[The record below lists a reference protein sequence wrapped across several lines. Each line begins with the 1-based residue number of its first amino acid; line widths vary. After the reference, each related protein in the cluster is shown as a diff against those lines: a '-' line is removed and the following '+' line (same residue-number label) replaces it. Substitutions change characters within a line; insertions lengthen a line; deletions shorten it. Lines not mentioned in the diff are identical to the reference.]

1 MNLKD
6 RMKADSVITEQ
17 TKKENLQQNSSQ
29 QTSSDTTK
37 RLNQPSLESVVE
49 AQSEAIQKLTAENHL
64 KDETIEDLRNQ
75 TQIDLS
81 EMSELKSVI
90 AELRAEI
97 SSVQNVNQSIVKE
110 NDDLRNSA
118 GLMSRKEQQK
128 LVEKLTTTQDLLS
141 DTKKLVNMSNVTAVE
156 NAQAAKQAAEAKAR
170 QDIANCKEEANSK
183 VSEAV
188 KSKNDTIKV
197 ANAKIKAAKK
207 SQQIAWGSLIA
218 TLFCCLMAYP
228 VFLEDVWEFISA
240 PIILAWD
247 SLNIYAKWMAAPY
260 YSKFVDGTEK
270 LYAYPPGTAWILR
283 ILSFALL
290 ITIIT
295 GICYGLYQLWLYYR
309 KRWCNL
315 SLRVLLVSLAAI
327 IVFGP
332 VLKKLL
338 SINLILIVGI
348 LQVLY
353 LGVLIYLDGYFDSR
367 YKTNDWIRI
376 QNN

>member
-29 QTSSDTTK
+29 QTSSDTTQ
-37 RLNQPSLESVVE
+37 RLNLPSLESVVE

-64 KDETIEDLRNQ
+64 QAETIENLRNQ
-75 TQIDLS
+75 IQTDLS
-81 EMSELKSVI
+81 EMSELTSAI

-141 DTKKLVNMSNVTAVE
+141 DTKKLVNMSNVTSVE

-170 QDIANCKEEANSK
+170 QDIANYKEEANSK

-188 KSKNDTIKV
+188 KAKNDTIKV

-218 TLFCCLMAYP
+218 TLLCCLMAYP

-240 PIILAWD
+240 PIILACD

-295 GICYGLYQLWLYYR
+295 GICYGLYQLWLYYS

-338 SINLILIVGI
+338 SINLILILGI

-353 LGVLIYLDGYFDSR
+353 LGVLVYLDGYFDSR

>member
-81 EMSELKSVI
+81 EMSELRSVI

-188 KSKNDTIKV
+188 KAKNDTIKV

-207 SQQIAWGSLIA
+207 SQQIAWSSLSV
-218 TLFCCLMAYP
+218 TLLCCLMAYP

-353 LGVLIYLDGYFDSR
+353 LGVLIYLDGYFDSK

>member
-37 RLNQPSLESVVE
+37 KLNQPSLESVVE

-64 KDETIEDLRNQ
+64 QAETIENLRNQ
-75 TQIDLS
+75 IQTDLS
-81 EMSELKSVI
+81 EMSELTSVI

-188 KSKNDTIKV
+188 KAKNDTIKV

-207 SQQIAWGSLIA
+207 SQQIAWSSLIA

-309 KRWCNL
+309 ERWCNL

-338 SINLILIVGI
+338 SINLILLLGI

-353 LGVLIYLDGYFDSR
+353 LGVLVYLDGYFDSR
-367 YKTNDWIRI
+367 YKEKDWLRI

>member
-64 KDETIEDLRNQ
+64 KDERIEDLRNQ

-81 EMSELKSVI
+81 EMSELRSVI

-141 DTKKLVNMSNVTAVE
+141 DTKKLVKMSNVMAVE

-188 KSKNDTIKV
+188 KAKNDTIKV
-197 ANAKIKAAKK
+197 ANSKIKAAKK
-207 SQQIAWGSLIA
+207 SQQIAWSSLSV

-228 VFLEDVWEFISA
+228 VFLEDVCEFISA

-260 YSKFVDGTEK
+260 YSKFVDGTKK
-270 LYAYPPGTAWILR
+270 LYAYTLGTAWILR

-315 SLRVLLVSLAAI
+315 SLRVLFVSLAAI

-338 SINLILIVGI
+338 SINLILLLGI

-353 LGVLIYLDGYFDSR
+353 LGILVYLDGYFDSK

>member
-75 TQIDLS
+75 IQTDLS
-81 EMSELKSVI
+81 EMSELRSVI

-188 KSKNDTIKV
+188 KAKNDTIKV
-197 ANAKIKAAKK
+197 ANAKIKTAKK
-207 SQQIAWGSLIA
+207 SQQIAWSSLIA

-270 LYAYPPGTAWILR
+270 LYAYTPGTAWILR

-295 GICYGLYQLWLYYR
+295 GICHGLYQLWLYYR

-315 SLRVLLVSLAAI
+315 SLRVLLVSLVAI

-338 SINLILIVGI
+338 SINLILLVGI
-348 LQVLY
+348 LQIIY
-353 LGVLIYLDGYFDSR
+353 LGVLVYLDGYFDSR

>member
-1 MNLKD
+1 
-6 RMKADSVITEQ
+6 MKA
-17 TKKENLQQNSSQ
+17 
-29 QTSSDTTK
+29 
-37 RLNQPSLESVVE
+37 R
-49 AQSEAIQKLTAENHL
+49 
-64 KDETIEDLRNQ
+64 
-75 TQIDLS
+75 
-81 EMSELKSVI
+81 
-90 AELRAEI
+90 
-97 SSVQNVNQSIVKE
+97 
-110 NDDLRNSA
+110 
-118 GLMSRKEQQK
+118 
-128 LVEKLTTTQDLLS
+128 LS
-141 DTKKLVNMSNVTAVE
+141 DTEKLVNMSHVE
-156 NAQAAKQAAEAKAR
+156 SVKEAHAAKQAAEAKAK

-183 VSEAV
+183 VSNAITA
-188 KSKNDTIKV
+188 KADAIRL
-197 ANAKIKAAKK
+197 ANTKIKAAKK
-207 SQQIAWGSLIA
+207 REQIAWGALIV

-228 VFLEDVWEFISA
+228 AFLEDAWEFIA
-240 PIILAWD
+240 TPILWAWD
-247 SLNIYAKWMAAPY
+247 NLSIYAKWMATPY
-260 YSKFVDGTEK
+260 YSKFVDDSEK
-270 LYAYPPGTAWILR
+270 LFAYSAWTAWILR

-353 LGVLIYLDGYFDSR
+353 LGVLVYLDGYFDSR
-367 YKTNDWIRI
+367 YKEKDWLRI

>member
-81 EMSELKSVI
+81 EMSELRSVI

-170 QDIANCKEEANSK
+170 QDIANCKEEANCK

-188 KSKNDTIKV
+188 KAKNDTVKV

-207 SQQIAWGSLIA
+207 SQQIAWISLSV

-247 SLNIYAKWMAAPY
+247 SLNIYAKWMASPY

-270 LYAYPPGTAWILR
+270 LYAYTPGTAWLLR

-295 GICYGLYQLWLYYR
+295 GTCYGLYQLWLYYR

-338 SINLILIVGI
+338 SINLILLLGS

-353 LGVLIYLDGYFDSR
+353 LGVLVYLDGYFDSR
-367 YKTNDWIRI
+367 DKTNDWIRI

>member
-6 RMKADSVITEQ
+6 RMKANSVITEQ
-17 TKKENLQQNSSQ
+17 TKKENFQQNSSQ
-29 QTSSDTTK
+29 QTSSDTMK

-81 EMSELKSVI
+81 EMSELRSVI

-188 KSKNDTIKV
+188 KAKNDTIKV

-207 SQQIAWGSLIA
+207 SQQIAWSSLIA

-270 LYAYPPGTAWILR
+270 LYAYPPGTAWLLR

-290 ITIIT
+290 ITIIAGT
-295 GICYGLYQLWLYYR
+295 CYGLYQLWLYYR

-338 SINLILIVGI
+338 SINLILLLGI

>member
-6 RMKADSVITEQ
+6 RMKANSVITDQ
-17 TKKENLQQNSSQ
+17 TKKENFQQNSSQ
-29 QTSSDTTK
+29 QTSSDTMK

-81 EMSELKSVI
+81 EMSELRLVI

-188 KSKNDTIKV
+188 KAKNDTIKV

-207 SQQIAWGSLIA
+207 SQQIAWSSLIA

-270 LYAYPPGTAWILR
+270 LYAYPPGTAWLLR

-290 ITIIT
+290 ITIIAGT
-295 GICYGLYQLWLYYR
+295 CYGLYQLWLYYR

-338 SINLILIVGI
+338 SINLILIIGI
-348 LQVLY
+348 LQIIY
-353 LGVLIYLDGYFDSR
+353 LGVLVYLDGYFDSR
-367 YKTNDWIRI
+367 CKEKDWLRI

>member
-81 EMSELKSVI
+81 EMSELRSVI

-188 KSKNDTIKV
+188 KAKNDTIKV
-197 ANAKIKAAKK
+197 ANSKIKAAKK

>member
-1 MNLKD
+1 
-6 RMKADSVITEQ
+6 
-17 TKKENLQQNSSQ
+17 
-29 QTSSDTTK
+29 
-37 RLNQPSLESVVE
+37 
-49 AQSEAIQKLTAENHL
+49 
-64 KDETIEDLRNQ
+64 
-75 TQIDLS
+75 
-81 EMSELKSVI
+81 
-90 AELRAEI
+90 
-97 SSVQNVNQSIVKE
+97 
-110 NDDLRNSA
+110 
-118 GLMSRKEQQK
+118 
-128 LVEKLTTTQDLLS
+128 
-141 DTKKLVNMSNVTAVE
+141 MSNVTAVE

-188 KSKNDTIKV
+188 KAKNDTIKV

-207 SQQIAWGSLIA
+207 SQQIAWSSLIA

-270 LYAYPPGTAWILR
+270 LYAYTPGTAWILR

-315 SLRVLLVSLAAI
+315 SLRVLLVSLVAI

-338 SINLILIVGI
+338 SVNLILLLGI

-353 LGVLIYLDGYFDSR
+353 LGVLVYLDGYFDSR
-367 YKTNDWIRI
+367 YKEKDWLRI

>member
-81 EMSELKSVI
+81 EMSELRSVI

-188 KSKNDTIKV
+188 KAKNDTIKV

-207 SQQIAWGSLIA
+207 SQQIAWSSLIA

-247 SLNIYAKWMAAPY
+247 SLNIYAKWMAAPNY
-260 YSKFVDGTEK
+260 YKFVDGTEK

-295 GICYGLYQLWLYYR
+295 EICYGLYQLWLYYR